1 MPVLKRAFARFAN
14 GLRNGLGPFLQT
26 GNCPFSNGHSPVL
39 KRAFARFAN
48 CPAQPRS
55 LFKPWPEYLSGGAY
69 TNPEETASVAWDI
82 DTTIARYLR
91 ARWLCSINVDTILDK
106 VVCHCVAN

>member
-26 GNCPFSNGHSPVL
+26 GNWPFA
-39 KRAFARFAN
+39 KRANARFAN
-48 CPAQPRS
+48 SPAPPRS

-69 TNPEETASVAWDI
+69 TNPQETASVAWDI

-91 ARWLCSINVDTILDK
+91 ARWLCSIIVDTILDK
-106 VVCHCVAN
+106 VVCHCITNLRRTQ

>member
-26 GNCPFSNGHSPVL
+26 GNWPFA
-39 KRAFARFAN
+39 KRANARFAN

>member
-1 MPVLKRAFARFAN
+1 M
-14 GLRNGLGPFLQT
+14 
-26 GNCPFSNGHSPVL
+26 PVL

>member
-1 MPVLKRAFARFAN
+1 MSVLKRAI
-14 GLRNGLGPFLQT
+14 
-26 GNCPFSNGHSPVL
+26 
-39 KRAFARFAN
+39 ARFAN

-91 ARWLCSINVDTILDK
+91 ARWLCLHCPLSAGTLVITNVCAYYGQWWYLYPKLLLDK